1 MKDEEDIAAAA
12 RAEKKAAAAAPT
24 PAPAPPLTKSQAK
37 AAKAKRQKM
46 RKQAAFV
53 DTLKKG
59 SKVFVTRKGTETIG
73 TVVKIHRDDPEEYYV
88 TVRDTS
94 GQERQTLLSYCREA
108 KGAKVLKAERVAR
121 VKAAAETGER
131 KAREQEEQDLEMER
145 LANALGDK
153 PLVKDKKKKKKK
165 PQTNGETGAKKKD
178 PVTAVA
184 SSETKKGK
192 GAK

>member
-1 MKDEEDIAAAA
+1 
-12 RAEKKAAAAAPT
+12 
-24 PAPAPPLTKSQAK
+24 
-37 AAKAKRQKM
+37 M
-46 RKQAAFV
+46 RKQHAFA

-145 LANALGDK
+145 LANALGSA
-153 PLVKDKKKKKKK
+153 PLVKEKKKKKKK
-165 PQTNGETGAKKKD
+165 PPQPQAAAK
-178 PVTAVA
+178 PVPDAATA
-184 SSETKKGK
+184 SETKKGK
-192 GAK
+192 SAKQGKDAAK